1 MEQLKKIIAILVLGL
16 IVAPIFAKNTSCL
29 KFGISQS
36 KYTSTAL
43 EKEWPLFI
51 NALEKASGHCVQLL
65 TFNDQGALVNALK
78 KGNVA
83 MGYVKNK
90 ALIEH
95 KKTLKPI
102 AQVIEKN
109 PKTGKPM
116 TSYSS
121 YVIAEK
127 NSSVTSLRDL
137 KNHKIAYTDPYSS
150 SGYTR
155 LKQELSKAGV
165 RATWVQYDNITQ
177 ALAAVKEQKA
187 AAVGIWD
194 YHFEKKLSNQQDYK
208 IIAKFSSHPTPYLV
222 VNTNQI
228 APALQMQITSKLA
241 HFKGIYNIVGFKII
255 SNAQP

>member
-16 IVAPIFAKNTSCL
+16 IAAPIFAKNTSCL